1 MAALWEKMQIW
12 KKKPMQLRENIDF
25 KFVESVDGNVIGVG
39 FLRGK
44 YEGVLYHYGQARIA
58 EENDCAKLQFSYTIH
73 QFGDHDPDEL
83 TNDPSFHTIM
93 GDLLTK
99 ILTAQIEDEKTRNNY
114 SEELGL

>member
-1 MAALWEKMQIW
+1 MRLK
-12 KKKPMQLRENIDF
+12 ENVDYR
-25 KFVESVDGNVIGVG
+25 FVESTDGNVIGVG

-58 EENDCAKLQFSYTIH
+58 EEEGFAKLQFSYTIH

-83 TNDPSFHTIM
+83 TNDPDFHTIM

-99 ILTAQIEDEKTRNNY
+99 ILTAQIEDEKIRNNH